1 MIRQLGGM
9 YLNKKFCDLT
19 PGDLARLPCLSF
31 DHECIGEER
40 IHMHLYNEKKMHWYL
55 AEYGPIGKKF
65 FGFFVN
71 KIDGIASG
79 FCSLDDILS
88 FEKKGGAWVP
98 MVDEDW
104 KPLAAKEIPVMVEYI
119 KLVVYQPDIT

>member
-1 MIRQLGGM
+1 MKVYVLK
-9 YLNKKFCDLT
+9 KKFCDLT
-19 PGDLARLPCLSF
+19 QVDLARLPSLSF
-31 DHECIGEER
+31 DHECIGEEW
-40 IHMHLYNEKKMHWYL
+40 IYLHLYNEKKMHWYL

-71 KIDGIASG
+71 KVDGIASG

-104 KPLAAKEIPVMVEYI
+104 KPLAAKEIPIMVEYI
-119 KLVVYQPDIT
+119 KLVVTQPDIT

>member
-1 MIRQLGGM
+1 M
-9 YLNKKFCDLT
+9 NKKFCDLT
-19 PGDLARLPCLSF
+19 PDDLARLPNLSF
-31 DHECIGEER
+31 DHESIGEER
-40 IHMHLYNEKKMHWYL
+40 IYMHLYNEKKMHWYL

-79 FCSLDDILS
+79 FCSIDDILS
-88 FEKKGGAWVP
+88 YEKKGGAWVP
-98 MVDEDW
+98 MVDGDW
-104 KPLAAKEIPVMVEYI
+104 KPSAAKEIPVMVEYI